1 MTQKAATRRHTSG
14 LIVVI
19 LLGVIFFVL
28 LALLFVYSGKP
39 RPVAPAKAETLTV
52 LPIRV
57 RLRTEPN
64 SKAAVVATATSGE
77 QLTQIE
83 DRGAWVHVQNSDGLV
98 GWAERNNLERTT
110 ERERRVSR
118 YAAIKKFPAL
128 AGQTTDRTPLY
139 AGPGIF
145 YPLIGEL
152 PDGSDVKVFTRDH
165 DFYAIEYAD
174 TIAYAAIETI
184 DVRAA
189 RGTPQLDVATGTST
203 AAPTETT
210 ATTETAAPSL
220 TASTAP
226 TETMPAPP
234 PPTLPPTEAP
244 ASGVYAAVPPGGTQ
258 PEEVD
263 RVIPRYPAAARA
275 AGAAGAVVIRGIVR
289 RDGTID
295 NVEIIKDLPYGLGD
309 AALDAV
315 RRWRFRPATFRGDP
329 IDVYYT
335 VTVNFRLR

>member
-28 LALLFVYSGKP
+28 LALLIIYSGKP
-39 RPVAPAKAETLTV
+39 RPVPQAKAETLTV

-64 SKAAVVATATSGE
+64 TKAAVVATATSGE

-83 DRGAWVHVQNSDGLV
+83 DRGAWVHVQNSEGLV
-98 GWAERNNLERTT
+98 GWAERNNLERTS
-110 ERERRVSR
+110 ERERRVGR
-118 YAAIKKFPAL
+118 YAEIKKLPSL
-128 AGQTTDRTPLY
+128 AGSTTDRTPLY

-152 PDGSDVKVFTRDH
+152 PEGSDVKVFTRDH
-165 DFYAIEYAD
+165 DFYAIEYVD
-174 TIAYAAIETI
+174 TIAYAGIDTI

-203 AAPTETT
+203 AAPTET
-210 ATTETAAPSL
+210 ATTDTSAVPQ

-226 TETMPAPP
+226 TETIPP
-234 PPTLPPTEAP
+234 PPPPVLPPPEAP
-244 ASGVYAAVPPGGTQ
+244 SGGVYAAVPPGGTQ

-289 RDGTID
+289 KDGTID

>member
-28 LALLFVYSGKP
+28 LALLIVYSGKP
-39 RPVAPAKAETLTV
+39 KPVPQAKAETLTV

-64 SKAAVVATATSGE
+64 TKAAVVATATSGE

-83 DRGAWVHVQNSDGLV
+83 DRGAWVHVQNSEGLV
-98 GWAERNNLERTT
+98 GWAERNNLERTS
-110 ERERRVSR
+110 ERERRVGR
-118 YAAIKKFPAL
+118 YAEIKKLPSL
-128 AGQTTDRTPLY
+128 AGSTIDRTPLY

-152 PDGSDVKVFTRDH
+152 PEGSDVKVFTRDH
-165 DFYAIEYAD
+165 DFYAIEYVD
-174 TIAYAAIETI
+174 TIAYAGIDTI

-203 AAPTETT
+203 AAPTET
-210 ATTETAAPSL
+210 ATTDTSAAQQP
-220 TASTAP
+220 ASTFP
-226 TETMPAPP
+226 TETIPP
-234 PPTLPPTEAP
+234 PPPPVLPPPEAP
-244 ASGVYAAVPPGGTQ
+244 AGGVYAAVPQGGTQ

-295 NVEIIKDLPYGLGD
+295 NVEIIKDLPNGLGE